1 MPSKDLRPYK
11 EIAKDLTIDD
21 TAAVIDMTVACLK
34 NTGGRPCTYANNEAG
49 LKSFLENA
57 KGYFAYVQNANDKLD
72 EKKQIIPD
80 VEGLS
85 LYCGIDRHTLNR
97 YHDRGGEW
105 AEIIDYIKN
114 AIAYSK
120 KQLALKGRIPTVMAI
135 FDLTNNHSYYNTNSF
150 TIEAKITDN
159 KESDIVL
166 EHQARAAG
174 LIWNEVT
181 KDWEPEEG

>member
-1 MPSKDLRPYK
+1 MPSKELRPYK
-11 EIAKDLTIDD
+11 EIAKDLKLKD
-21 TAAVIDMTVACLK
+21 TAAALDMVCACMK
-34 NTGGRPCTYANNEAG
+34 NTGGRPFKYADTEEG
-49 LKSFLENA
+49 LQSFTETA
-57 KGYFAYVQNANDKLD
+57 KAYFTYVQNANNKLD
-72 EKKQIIPD
+72 EKSQIIPD

-85 LYCGIDRHTLNR
+85 LYLGIDRSTLFR
-97 YHDRGGEW
+97 YQNRGGEW